1 MRYELF
7 SIHLE
12 VEHSVI
18 SDEERENLLSQ
29 IMDEYDKDEDY
40 VVPFWDGDVNSSC
53 YKEDCI
59 NYDALF
65 KPIEDMYQKISKN
78 LLPHNCG
85 INNMWYNVYRKG
97 YSQEIHLHSSRGAD
111 PPTLFS
117 GIYFC
122 KYEEDHAPVK
132 FWNPSTVYLS
142 TMSANLVEYSDS
154 KENFHIDSYGKEVIS
169 YHPKQGDLIMFPSF
183 LMHSVPIQ
191 RIDSKRVTISFN
203 IQLVS

>member
-7 SIHLE
+7 SIPLE
-12 VEHSVI
+12 VEDSVI

-40 VVPFWDGDVNSSC
+40 VVPFWDGNVNSSC
-53 YKEDCI
+53 YREDSI

-78 LLPHNCG
+78 LLPHNCK
-85 INNMWYNVYRKG
+85 ITNMWYNVYRNG
-97 YSQEIHLHSSRGAD
+97 YSQEIHSHNSRLGNM
-111 PPTLFS
+111 PITFS

-132 FWNPSTVYLS
+132 FWNPSTIYLS
-142 TMSANLVEYSDS
+142 PLSEHLVGDPLF
-154 KENFHIDSYGKEVIS
+154 KEDFYINSYCKEGIS
-169 YHPKQGDLIMFPSF
+169 YYPKQGDLIMFPSF